1 MKIAVVCNSQ
11 LLQKSLE
18 IFLEPHLTKIKNAD
32 IVLTDNKELVCDAD
46 ILYISSDDDADII
59 KPFSKSQ
66 LFMAIDKL
74 TKEQRDRQTINE
86 LSKNILSVEER
97 DDVELKDFAILE
109 RRIEQITQEY
119 KNNIISA
126 IKAFYDEK

>member
-18 IFLEPHLTKIKNAD
+18 IFLEPHLTKMKNAD
-32 IVLTDNKELVCDAD
+32 IVLTDNKELECDAD
-46 ILYISSDDDADII
+46 RLYISSEDDADII

-74 TKEQRDRQTINE
+74 TKEQRDRRTINE
-86 LSKNILSVEER
+86 LSKSMLKDEEKE
-97 DDVELKDFAILE
+97 DVELKDFAILE
-109 RRIEQITQEY
+109 RRIDQITQEY
-119 KNNIISA
+119 KSNIITA